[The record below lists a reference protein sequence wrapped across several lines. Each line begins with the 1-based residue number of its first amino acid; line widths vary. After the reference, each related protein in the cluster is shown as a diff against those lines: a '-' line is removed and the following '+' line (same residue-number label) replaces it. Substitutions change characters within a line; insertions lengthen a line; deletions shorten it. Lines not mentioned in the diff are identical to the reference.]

1 MQPSED
7 PRNYRDMIESRKVDV
22 AYTDGHWLAEVAPDY
37 DEPLD
42 CRTLQKLIDLVQREW
57 PDQSLIFVVDQAT
70 VEGDSHAEAQFLD
83 ASEKSGALVI
93 SSVQEF

>member
-1 MQPSED
+1 
-7 PRNYRDMIESRKVDV
+7 MIESRKVDV
-22 AYTDGHWLAEVAPDY
+22 AYSNGHWLAEVAPDY

-42 CRTLQKLIDLVQREW
+42 CRTLQKLIDLVQRDW

-70 VEGDSHAEAQFLD
+70 VAGYGHAEAQFLE

-93 SSVQEF
+93 SSARDF